1 MKRVL
6 AFEFT
11 PEEKASLE
19 AIENIDI
26 CADINCSSFDGCTDC
41 PLKRATELK
50 DELDKVLRNAR
61 RSI

>member
-26 CADINCSSFDGCTDC
+26 CADINCSSFEGCEGC
-41 PLKRATELK
+41 PLKYAAELK
-50 DELDKVLRNAR
+50 AELDKALHNAR
-61 RSI
+61 R

>member
-1 MKRVL
+1 MKRIL

-26 CADINCSSFDGCTDC
+26 CANIDCSSFDGCADC

-50 DELDKVLRNAR
+50 EKLDNILRNAR
-61 RSI
+61 RQI

>member
-26 CADINCSSFDGCTDC
+26 CANIDCSSFDGCADC

-50 DELDKVLRNAR
+50 EKLDNILRNAR
-61 RSI
+61 R

>member
-1 MKRVL
+1 MKKVL
-6 AFEFT
+6 KFEFT
-11 PEEKASLE
+11 PEEKSSLE

-26 CADINCSSFDGCTDC
+26 CAGINCSSLEDCADC

-61 RSI
+61 RI

>member
-1 MKRVL
+1 MKKIL

-26 CADINCSSFDGCTDC
+26 CANIDCSSFDGCADC

-50 DELDKVLRNAR
+50 EKLDNILRNAR
-61 RSI
+61 R